1 MRNILMQIEI
11 ASVVKFAIWGS
22 CVTRDIF
29 SELNLDQYVGD
40 YRARTSLHSFFDN
53 TISADRMPD
62 LEIITSSFQRRMVEA
77 DFRKK
82 DIKLEDCDY
91 LIVDFIDER
100 FNIVDFE
107 NSKITLSHELSKV
120 IDQIGDVD
128 ISFKRGSDED
138 FTHWREVCK
147 KFSKYFAGEKIILH
161 SSRFASHQ
169 LLEGSLQE
177 NDKQMMITKM
187 NSFLEKY
194 ELIFVEEVEPIWI
207 LKVSEKNNVSNV
219 QHKWGVAP
227 FHYILPYYQEAF
239 EKLKEFYSKD
249 K

>member
-1 MRNILMQIEI
+1 MKILRTGERSARSSQNILQG
-11 ASVVKFAIWGS
+11 K
-22 CVTRDIF
+22 
-29 SELNLDQYVGD
+29 
-40 YRARTSLHSFFDN
+40 
-53 TISADRMPD
+53 
-62 LEIITSSFQRRMVEA
+62 
-77 DFRKK
+77 
-82 DIKLEDCDY
+82 
-91 LIVDFIDER
+91 
-100 FNIVDFE
+100 
-107 NSKITLSHELSKV
+107 
-120 IDQIGDVD
+120 
-128 ISFKRGSDED
+128 
-138 FTHWREVCK
+138 
-147 KFSKYFAGEKIILH
+147 KIILH